1 MALQLRQVDQIIRV
15 QEAPLSERLLQLLL
29 EPSRFRG
36 GFDLEVAQEAG
47 EACIRWQRALSEGG
61 LLRDLRRAMKS
72 CSLATTIFSGEHSGR
87 GGTVLLNL

>member
-47 EACIRWQRALSEGG
+47 EAAISWQRALSKGQ
-61 LLRDLRRAMKS
+61 LLRDLRRATSMAASRAVRCQKS
-72 CSLATTIFSGEHSGR
+72 SQRSTLWPR
-87 GGTVLLNL
+87 M